1 MMSHDHLDDE
11 DTQDCPLPEDG
22 QQLLRKLGAHLDFL
36 ARLAQPGSAD
46 PLHKWTSQARQQELA
61 SGLRSLSM
69 QVEQRLGKVV
79 PSPAFAEKQTAVPTD
94 DDRHA
99 YDAPASE
106 PLVLGMTMDQFD
118 RLDRLLRLLLAA
130 HGDAVSANG
139 SAGFAKGTVSMLGQA
154 IFDGALAV
162 REILDE
168 IEQQRLPVL
177 DDMHRSVGE
186 ERAHYAVE
194 ASIDLGSAGAR
205 VFDRAYVPAPTP
217 GIH

>member
-1 MMSHDHLDDE
+1 MSHDHLDDE
-11 DTQDCPLPEDG
+11 DTQDYPLPEDG
-22 QQLLRKLGAHLDFL
+22 RQLLRTLGTHLDFL

-46 PLHKWTSQARQQELA
+46 PLHKWTLQARQQELA
-61 SGLRSLSM
+61 SGLRALSM
-69 QVEQRLGKVV
+69 QVERHLGKRV
-79 PSPAFAEKQTAVPTD
+79 PSPAFAEEQAAASTD

-99 YDAPASE
+99 YDAQASV

-118 RLDRLLRLLLAA
+118 RLDRLLQLLAA
-130 HGDAVSANG
+130 QGDVVSANG
-139 SAGFAKGTVSMLGQA
+139 AAGFAKGTVSMLGQA

-168 IEQQRLPVL
+168 IEHQRLPVL

-205 VFDRAYVPAPTP
+205 VFDGAYVPVPTP